1 MRIRSD
7 TKNLGKNGGS
17 SRKDGEP
24 HPRLR
29 TSQAYVTASARGQA
43 PHTFVNIYVH
53 ERQSIEQSRVRQH
66 ASSTFVRVA
75 SGKKPQ
81 RTTELRYCRVLP
93 EISRRPEKP
102 LGVPVDEVSCG
113 RGGREGEEE
122 EEEEEGGGKQQHCET
137 IVAHER
143 KSPMGT
149 YTYVP
154 SAWKSCPG
162 AWERGGLDAEHGV
175 NDLRTPFPQDPR
187 CAAVSR
193 AGRFQES
200 SPAERYADKA
210 RTTLAQQSSSGHVRF
225 PAPAP
230 KPTRLSAG
238 WRAGLADDG

>member
-113 RGGREGEEE
+113 RGGREGEGAGEGEE
-122 EEEEEGGGKQQHCET
+122 SK
-137 IVAHER
+137 
-143 KSPMGT
+143 GT
-149 YTYVP
+149 
-154 SAWKSCPG
+154 
-162 AWERGGLDAEHGV
+162 RG
-175 NDLRTPFPQDPR
+175 RT
-187 CAAVSR
+187 
-193 AGRFQES
+193 
-200 SPAERYADKA
+200 
-210 RTTLAQQSSSGHVRF
+210 RTRGI
-225 PAPAP
+225 
-230 KPTRLSAG
+230 SAG
-238 WRAGLADDG
+238 PLLLK